1 MFIGEKPPTRNHNPC
16 VGGSSPSSATIM
28 RLSICCSFIFSGDA
42 IRIEPLEL
50 WISWVRFDKLCP
62 ALV

>member
-1 MFIGEKPPTRNHNPC
+1 MLIGEKPSTRNHNPC

-28 RLSICCSFIFSGDA
+28 PLSICCSFIFSGDA
-42 IRIEPLEL
+42 IRIEPLI
-50 WISWVRFDKLCP
+50 WISWVPFDKLCP